1 MDVREPP
8 NVFACGVW
16 VVSCVMACVRS
27 TTFGTCKM
35 CSCRAWRVCTPPNP
49 KPMLHPIDLLTKP
62 IPRGCRT
69 LAERK
74 KWVCVHEHHTSANHA
89 CMVTPGCNAGNR
101 GCPANQMGCGAR
113 SCGVWDSGVSACE
126 KWCAWWVTARTCASW
141 RARRRS
147 SEQHEKG
154 LIARIFTCT
163 AQD

>member
-1 MDVREPP
+1 M
-8 NVFACGVW
+8 
-16 VVSCVMACVRS
+16 
-27 TTFGTCKM
+27 T
-35 CSCRAWRVCTPPNP
+35 
-49 KPMLHPIDLLTKP
+49 
-62 IPRGCRT
+62 
-69 LAERK
+69 ERK

-126 KWCAWWVTARTCASW
+126 KWCAWWVARTCASW

-154 LIARIFTCT
+154 LIARIFPCA
-163 AQD
+163 AQDFNSILGSCYQCLDFTVVNFPLLLFRFFYFIFPCEKLLETLFFCRHLKPGT